1 MKFPKLAKMTE
12 ELWLLSINHHIS
24 SLSEVSCGMM
34 NIILWIPEPRRMCTP
49 FWIHSARILDGN
61 SRAAKNLP
69 QPSPRPCSCQSS
81 LPSNQWRVICFPQEP
96 DPEQNLI
103 QFKVMFQKTMEKI
116 KGRDSS
122 DSISY
127 LLSKTNLCLQG
138 WAPRGSSLASL
149 QFCWMLYS
157 HHQVLHLLHL
167 KTDHCRDSLRKKK
180 IKNKNS
186 RHVISKMFL
195 FPKEFQDY
203 NLQAV
208 KAAWIVSG
216 WA

>member
-1 MKFPKLAKMTE
+1 
-12 ELWLLSINHHIS
+12 
-24 SLSEVSCGMM
+24 
-34 NIILWIPEPRRMCTP
+34 
-49 FWIHSARILDGN
+49 
-61 SRAAKNLP
+61 
-69 QPSPRPCSCQSS
+69 
-81 LPSNQWRVICFPQEP
+81 
-96 DPEQNLI
+96 
-103 QFKVMFQKTMEKI
+103 MEKI

-216 WA
+216 WAQRGWKHRETSKHKQGEKCKGGQWTRDFGRVSQCTSNCRKWPNIK